1 MRLPELLVQC
11 LLLEFV
17 ELRLE
22 CVLVQLRHVAAERS
36 SASACRTRC
45 EQEEK
50 GAERARTS
58 CDMPTGFEMAAD
70 ISLPSSI
77 CSRMS
82 SISCSTL
89 SMLLS
94 GMRREQPAH
103 QRWSGVATESGPTY
117 RLPCMPL
124 RMSLPR
130 FMAFMVSMFM
140 LAFSMA
146 LT

>member
-1 MRLPELLVQC
+1 
-11 LLLEFV
+11 
-17 ELRLE
+17 
-22 CVLVQLRHVAAERS
+22 
-36 SASACRTRC
+36 
-45 EQEEK
+45 
-50 GAERARTS
+50 
-58 CDMPTGFEMAAD
+58 MPTGFEMAAD

-89 SMLLS
+89 SMLLR
-94 GMRREQPAH
+94 GKRRNEPAH
-103 QRWSGVATESGPTY
+103 QRRPWVYAESVPTH